1 MRQSENLTSWL
12 IERLL
17 VVASLAIVSSIFLP
31 TVVAQTDDTFGDN
44 GADPVKL
51 FERAQGAHARG
62 DLEKALELY
71 QQAIKIRPEF
81 PEAEFQVG
89 NILTGQGKYP
99 EAEAAFRRAIELK
112 KSWSLPYSGL
122 GALLMR
128 VNRDADAEKSL
139 RQALTIDANDN
150 LALRLLSEI
159 RLRAGDVK
167 EAVELAKRATSTQDA
182 PPSAWLTYA
191 MAQRAA
197 GDKVVARS
205 ILDRLI
211 KDQPDNVAALLER
224 ADLSTDE
231 KNYDAA
237 IEDLKTASKLKSGDK
252 VVLTRMAYVYQ
263 QAGKQEEA
271 FAAAKAAGLQIQ
283 TTGADGKIRVIGTTE
298 EIEAA
303 NSDDVTVARKALENL
318 IEKNPGNASLLNRLG
333 LTYRTENP
341 NRALELLRRAAE
353 LEPGSAEYAQG
364 YASALVQL
372 RRFQEAAQIL
382 RQVIRKNPESY
393 TAHANLATALYEAKL
408 YRDAI
413 PEYEWLVAAKPD
425 LVVVHFFI
433 ATSHDY
439 LGEFPEALASYEKF
453 LASAD
458 GKTNQL
464 EIDKVNLRLPTLKR
478 QIQLGEGAKKK
489 P

>member
-1 MRQSENLTSWL
+1 MLQSENLTSWL

-17 VVASLAIVSSIFLP
+17 VVASLAIVSAIFP
-31 TVVAQTDDTFGDN
+31 TTAVAQTDDTFGDN

-89 NILTGQGKYP
+89 NILTAQGKYP
-99 EAEAAFRRAIELK
+99 DAEAAFRRAIELK

-128 VNRDADAEKSL
+128 VNRDADAEKSF
-139 RQALTIDANDN
+139 RQALIIDANDN

-159 RLRAGDVK
+159 RLRAGDLK
-167 EAVELAKRATSTQDA
+167 EALELAKRATSAQDA
-182 PPSAWLTYA
+182 PASAWLTYA
-191 MAQRAA
+191 MAQRAN
-197 GDKVVARS
+197 GDKVTARS

-237 IEDLKTASKLKSGDK
+237 IGDLKTAAKLKSGDK

-271 FAAAKAAGLQIQ
+271 AAAAKAAGLPIQ

-303 NSDDVTVARKALENL
+303 NSDDVGVARKALEKL
-318 IEKNPGNASLLNRLG
+318 IEKNPENASLLNRLG
-333 LTYRTENP
+333 MTYRTENP
-341 NRALELLRRAAE
+341 NRALELLRR
-353 LEPGSAEYAQG
+353 
-364 YASALVQL
+364 
-372 RRFQEAAQIL
+372 
-382 RQVIRKNPESY
+382 
-393 TAHANLATALYEAKL
+393 
-408 YRDAI
+408 
-413 PEYEWLVAAKPD
+413 
-425 LVVVHFFI
+425 
-433 ATSHDY
+433 
-439 LGEFPEALASYEKF
+439 
-453 LASAD
+453 
-458 GKTNQL
+458 
-464 EIDKVNLRLPTLKR
+464 
-478 QIQLGEGAKKK
+478 
-489 P
+489 